1 MNWSDKG
8 FLLSK
13 LSFQENSVIAN
24 FYTKKHGKCSGVIY
38 GATSKKIKNYL
49 QKGNE
54 LYLEYNSKNENTL
67 GYFKVEIINP
77 HTSKFFSDKK
87 KLNCIVSMLELIKIL
102 TVEGQENIKIY
113 KLINELFKLLNNENW
128 SIEYVFWELNLLKF
142 IGFDLNIKDY
152 CKYENINNNRTYYIE
167 NSQKKIIVPN
177 FLVEDYSK
185 IEISKEDIY
194 NSLTLISEYMK
205 KNIFIQNN
213 INFPSS
219 RNNFINYFK

>member
-54 LYLEYNSKNENTL
+54 LYLDYNSKNENTL

-128 SIEYVFWELNLLKF
+128 SVEYVFWELNLLKF

>member
-128 SIEYVFWELNLLKF
+128 SVEYVFWELNLLKF
-142 IGFDLNIKDY
+142 ILASISNILFVNFFASPDLSSSISIKALIPRAPICDPPKY
-152 CKYENINNNRTYYIE
+152 CSFSD
-167 NSQKKIIVPN
+167 NSDAN
-177 FLVEDYSK
+177 L
-185 IEISKEDIY
+185 
-194 NSLTLISEYMK
+194 
-205 KNIFIQNN
+205 
-213 INFPSS
+213 
-219 RNNFINYFK
+219 

>member
-1 MNWSDKG
+1 MIWSDKG

-13 LSFQENSVIAN
+13 LAFQENSVIAN
-24 FYTKKHGKCSGVIY
+24 FYTKKHGKYSGIIY

-87 KLNCIVSMLELIKIL
+87 KLNCIVSMLELIKII

-113 KLINELFKLLNNENW
+113 KLIDELFELLNNENW
-128 SIEYVFWELNLLKF
+128 SVDYVFWELTLLKF

-152 CKYENINNNRTYYIE
+152 CKYENTNNSRTYYIE

-213 INFPSS
+213 INFPTS

>member
-54 LYLEYNSKNENTL
+54 LYLDYNSKNENTL

-128 SIEYVFWELNLLKF
+128 SVEYVFWELNLLKF

-177 FLVEDYSK
+177 FLVEDYNK

>member
-128 SIEYVFWELNLLKF
+128 SVEYVFWELNLLKF

-152 CKYENINNNRTYYIE
+152 CKYENMNNNRTYYIE

-194 NSLTLISEYMK
+194 NSLTLISKYMK

-219 RNNFINYFK
+219 RNDFINYFK

>member
-1 MNWSDKG
+1 MTWSDKG

-102 TVEGQENIKIY
+102 TVEGQ
-113 KLINELFKLLNNENW
+113 
-128 SIEYVFWELNLLKF
+128 
-142 IGFDLNIKDY
+142 
-152 CKYENINNNRTYYIE
+152 
-167 NSQKKIIVPN
+167 
-177 FLVEDYSK
+177 
-185 IEISKEDIY
+185 
-194 NSLTLISEYMK
+194 
-205 KNIFIQNN
+205 
-213 INFPSS
+213 
-219 RNNFINYFK
+219 

>member
-128 SIEYVFWELNLLKF
+128 SVEYVFWELNLLKF

-194 NSLTLISEYMK
+194 NSLTLISEYRK